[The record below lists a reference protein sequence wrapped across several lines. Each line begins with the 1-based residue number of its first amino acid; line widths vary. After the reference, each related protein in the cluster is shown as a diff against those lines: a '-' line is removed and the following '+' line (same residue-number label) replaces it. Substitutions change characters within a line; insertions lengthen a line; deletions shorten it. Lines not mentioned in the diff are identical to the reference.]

1 MAQQRSHSSDG
12 PGAQPA
18 PAADLGMALV
28 TGGAK
33 RIGAAVARALHAAGH
48 PVLIHA
54 HHSLDQAQ
62 ALAAALNAQ
71 RPDSAATVQAD
82 LRAAQAPAQ
91 LFAAAAAWR
100 GPVQVLVNNASTYY
114 ATPLAQLDARA
125 WDDLRGSNLDA
136 PLWLSQAFAAQAPH
150 GGCIIN
156 LIDSQVPRGIAGHAA
171 YAAAKA
177 GQLNLTRSLAKEL
190 APALRVNAVAPGAI
204 LWPEPPPPLEK
215 QRELLAQIPLGRLG
229 EEAEIAEAVCF
240 LVRAHY
246 ITGQVL
252 AVDGGRG
259 L

>member
-1 MAQQRSHSSDG
+1 MSSHLSRYASVSGSDIE
-12 PGAQPA
+12 
-18 PAADLGMALV
+18 
-28 TGGAK
+28 T
-33 RIGAAVARALHAAGH
+33 
-48 PVLIHA
+48 
-54 HHSLDQAQ
+54 
-62 ALAAALNAQ
+62 
-71 RPDSAATVQAD
+71 
-82 LRAAQAPAQ
+82 
-91 LFAAAAAWR
+91 LFADAIESLEGGGLLLDR
-100 GPVQVLVNNASTYY
+100 DFNIVY
-114 ATPLAQLDARA
+114 A
-125 WDDLRGSNLDA
+125 
-136 PLWLSQAFAAQAPH
+136 SQAFAAQAPH

-240 LVRAHY
+240 LVRARY